1 MTLEQDWDS
10 YFQQRPNGG
19 PWDVENDYVP
29 DLAVV
34 NFIREHSVP
43 STARI
48 LDCGCADG
56 RNTKYLATRNCTV
69 IGLDFSKTVIDR
81 AAKSIPEATFVYGD
95 ARSLPFAEGSFD
107 YIIDAGALH
116 VNHPDDALFIIEEY
130 HRVLLSSGKVFIR
143 VFSAGND
150 SLYEPIFNVTKDSLP
165 VYGYTVDEFQS
176 LIQDHF
182 HVSRKTH
189 APMYGAHGNG
199 CNYYHLS
206 RKT

>member
-1 MTLEQDWDS
+1 MTLEQDWDF

-19 PWDVENDYVP
+19 PWDVENNYVP
-29 DLAVV
+29 DLSVV
-34 NFIREHSVP
+34 NFIREYNVP

-130 HRVLLSSGKVFIR
+130 HRVLLSSGKVFII
-143 VFSAGND
+143 VFSAGDD

-165 VYGYTVDEFQS
+165 VYGYTVEEFET
-176 LIQDHF
+176 LIEDHF
-182 HVSRKTH
+182 RVSRRTH